1 MQMYQVVAKNSTAQV
16 SIEYSRKNFTKA
28 TALFA
33 ANNLMRGF
41 RQVDIINQDTGEVM
55 LSNYVS
61 EEYFEK
67 ELTPYEAIE
76 LVEKC
81 M

>member
-33 ANNLMRGF
+33 ATNLMRGF

-67 ELTPYEAIE
+67 ELTPYAAIE